1 MNDLIL
7 LDVQSYVGTTVRV
20 VESHLPTAVANATI
34 SAVGN
39 KCFVFGG
46 TDVKGNCYT
55 DIRTVDIGGYLSA
68 DDITVGAGAS
78 SDYAFKILIIGD
90 AGKTSLSPLFSLVI
104 FDCAYFIDSCGQVLL
119 THSLL

>member
-1 MNDLIL
+1 M
-7 LDVQSYVGTTVRV
+7 DVQSYISTTIRA
-20 VESHLPTAVANATI
+20 VESHLPTGVANASL

-46 TDVKGNCYT
+46 TDVKGVCYT
-55 DIRTVDIGGYLSA
+55 DIRAVDIGGYLSA

-90 AGKTSLSPLFSLVI
+90 AGK
-104 FDCAYFIDSCGQVLL
+104 
-119 THSLL
+119 